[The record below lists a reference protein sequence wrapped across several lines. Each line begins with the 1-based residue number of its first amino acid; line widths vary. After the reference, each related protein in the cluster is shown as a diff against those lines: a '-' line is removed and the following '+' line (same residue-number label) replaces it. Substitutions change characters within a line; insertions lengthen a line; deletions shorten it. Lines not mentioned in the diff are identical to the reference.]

1 MGKILV
7 IEDDQALCE
16 LYQHTLVGEG
26 YDVLM
31 AHDGEEGLEKV
42 KLFRPDLVISDYMMP
57 KMTGID
63 VLVEIK
69 KDPSLN
75 HTKLLLVTSLL
86 VDKDEI
92 KSKGASDVLL
102 KVEVVPSKLI
112 EIVNS
117 LISSGV

>member
-1 MGKILV
+1 MAKILV

-26 YDVLM
+26 HDVLM

-42 KLFRPDLVISDYMMP
+42 KLFLPDLVISDYMMP

-69 KDPSLN
+69 KDPSLK